1 MSVANGRSLLAIPG
15 PTNIPDRVLQAM
27 IRPAEEIYSGP
38 MVALTDS
45 LLADLQ
51 TIFRTRGRTYIYA
64 ANGHGGWEAAI
75 SNVLSRGDKVLV
87 LASGRFAIGWGQMA
101 GFMGADVE
109 VMEGSWRASIDPAT
123 VEERLRRDT
132 GHAIKAI
139 LMVQIDTASGVAN
152 DVKAVR
158 KAIDS
163 AGHPALFMVD
173 GVASLGCMPFE
184 MDAWGVDVAMSAS
197 QKGLMTP
204 PGLAF
209 VAANDKAHKA
219 HETADMKTLYWDWT
233 ARQGKEHY
241 MKYCGT
247 PPEHLLFALRAALDM
262 IKEEGLEAVF
272 KRHRLLAEATHAA
285 VGRWSEGQVLSCNVI
300 DPAHRACSVTP
311 VIVQGA
317 DAEAISAYAQKICGV
332 ALGSAIGELSGR
344 AFRIAHMGHVNAPM
358 VIGSL
363 AAIEMAMKALGIPH
377 GEGGVDAAVASLA
390 AGAGL
395 PFGPAAH
402 EIPEND
408 LSAPTAPV

>member
-1 MSVANGRSLLAIPG
+1 MTVANGRSLLAIPG

-38 MVALTDS
+38 MVSLTDS
-45 LLADLQ
+45 LLGDLQ
-51 TIFRTRGRTYIYA
+51 RIFRTRGRTYIYA

-101 GFMGADVE
+101 AFMGADVE
-109 VMEGSWRASIDPAT
+109 VMDGSWRASIDPAA
-123 VEERLRRDT
+123 VEERLKRDT
-132 GHAIKAI
+132 AHSIKAI
-139 LMVQIDTASGVAN
+139 LMVQIDTASGVVN
-152 DVKAVR
+152 DVQAVR
-158 KAIDS
+158 RAIDA

-184 MDAWGVDVAMSAS
+184 MDAWGIDVAMSAS
-197 QKGLMTP
+197 QKGMMTP

-262 IKEEGLEAVF
+262 ILEEGLEAVW
-272 KRHRLLAEATHAA
+272 KRHALLAAATHAA
-285 VGRWSEGQVLSCNVI
+285 IGKWAEGQVISCNVT
-300 DPAHRACSVTP
+300 DPAQRACSVTP
-311 VIVQGA
+311 VLVNGA
-317 DAEAISAYAQKICGV
+317 DSEAIAAYTQKICGV
-332 ALGSAIGELSGR
+332 TLGSAIGELSGR

-358 VIGSL
+358 VLGSL
-363 AAIEMAMKALGIPH
+363 SAIEMALKALGIPH
-377 GEGGVDAAVASLA
+377 GEGGMAAAVATLA
-390 AGAGL
+390 EGAGL
-395 PFGPAAH
+395 PFGPAVH
-402 EIPEND
+402 EVPEND
-408 LSAPTAPV
+408 LAAPTAPV